1 MTAAGSPTVD
11 PAVVYGPVG
20 SDLLDGGPGPL
31 EPLELRTAPAQ
42 IADRLATAIVLGE
55 FVPGQ
60 RLPPEREL
68 AAQLTVSRATVRE
81 ALQRLTAAGYVEI
94 RRGRLG
100 GAIVR
105 DDWRPDSAA
114 IVRRTLVARWDRFES
129 LLDFR
134 TLVEPLI
141 ARTAALRGDEG
152 DALAIRDALARYQSA
167 GPDREAS
174 RAADEALH
182 LAIARAA
189 HNDHLVTIS
198 RRVRAEI
205 SLGFSAEPYS
215 VTIRE
220 RALHEHASLA
230 QAVLARDAELAARIA
245 GDHFRIT
252 ETVLRDLIDR
262 VAAEREA

>member
-1 MTAAGSPTVD
+1 MTITRATDPPWSLEAG
-11 PAVVYGPVG
+11 
-20 SDLLDGGPGPL
+20 DLLGHESGVL
-31 EPLELRTAPAQ
+31 EPLELRTAAAQ

-60 RLPPEREL
+60 RLPAEREL
-68 AAQLTVSRATVRE
+68 AVQLAVSRATVRE
-81 ALQRLTAAGYVEI
+81 ALQRLTAGGYVEI

-100 GAIVR
+100 GAIVL
-105 DDWRPDSAA
+105 DEWRPDSAA
-114 IVRRTLVARWDRFES
+114 VVRRTLVARWDRFES

-134 TLVEPLI
+134 TLIEPLI
-141 ARTAALRGDEG
+141 ARTAARRAEAA
-152 DALAIRDALARYQSA
+152 DADAIRDALDRYRAA

-174 RAADEALH
+174 RSADEALH
-182 LAIARAA
+182 LAIARAT

-215 VTIRE
+215 VSIRE
-220 RALHEHASLA
+220 RALHEHADLA
-230 QAVLARDAELAARIA
+230 EAVLAGNGDEAARMA

-252 ETVLRDLIDR
+252 ACVLRALIDR
-262 VAAEREA
+262 VAAKREA

>member
-1 MTAAGSPTVD
+1 MGTTRPGDSIWNPAAGE
-11 PAVVYGPVG
+11 
-20 SDLLDGGPGPL
+20 LPGRESGAL
-31 EPLELRTAPAQ
+31 EPLDLRTAAEQ

-60 RLPPEREL
+60 HLPAEREL
-68 AAQLTVSRATVRE
+68 AAQLGVARATVRE
-81 ALQRLTAAGYVEI
+81 ALQRLTAGGYVEI

-100 GAIVR
+100 GSIVR

-114 IVRRTLVARWDRFES
+114 VVRRTLVARWDRFES

-141 ARTAALRGDEG
+141 ARTAASRADAG
-152 DALAIRDALARYQSA
+152 DAAAIRHALERYRAA

-174 RAADEALH
+174 RSADEALH

-189 HNDHLVTIS
+189 HNDHLVAIS

-215 VTIRE
+215 ASIRE
-220 RALHEHASLA
+220 RALVEHADLA
-230 QAVLARDAELAARIA
+230 EAVVAGDADLAARLA
-245 GDHFRIT
+245 GEHFQIT
-252 ETVLRDLIDR
+252 ETVLRALIDR